1 MQPKSSVVLV
11 HGEWTDGSSW
21 NKVIPLLQ
29 RNGLRVTA
37 VQIPLTSLADD
48 VAVLRHVIGL
58 QGNPIVLAGHSYGGS
73 VITEAGT
80 NAPNVVGLV
89 YVSAFAPD
97 EGESLGDLYAR
108 AAAPGLAHLRPDDE
122 GFLWI
127 DPDGFAEAVA
137 QDVDPVQA
145 RTLAVVQKPIAARVF
160 SDKTTQP
167 AWELKPSW
175 YLVSESDQM
184 IPAVTQRFMSKRIGA
199 KVTSVQASHFSMVSR
214 PVEVAKLISEAAAN
228 AGVSNAEDLRLAPSK
243 RRA

>member
-11 HGEWTDGSSW
+11 HGEWADGSSW
-21 NKVIPLLQ
+21 SKVIPLLQ
-29 RNGLRVTA
+29 KNGLRVTA
-37 VQIPLTSLADD
+37 VQLPLTSLADD
-48 VAVLRHVIGL
+48 VAVTRHVIAL
-58 QGNPIVLAGHSYGGS
+58 QEGCTVLAGHSYGGS

-108 AAAPGLAHLRPDDE
+108 AAAPGVAHVRPDDE

-127 DPDGFAEAVA
+127 DPEAFA

-145 RTLAVVQKPIAARVF
+145 RILAVVQKPIAARIF
-160 SDKTTQP
+160 GDKVTRP

-175 YLVSESDQM
+175 YLVSEIDRM
-184 IPAVTQRFMSKRIGA
+184 IPAETQRFMSKRMGA
-199 KVTSVQASHFSMVSR
+199 TVVSVPASHWSMVSH
-214 PVEVAKLISEAAAN
+214 PDQVAKLISDAASSA
-228 AGVSNAEDLRLAPSK
+228 A
-243 RRA
+243 